1 MKQDERQVKQQQDE
15 KARGSAELTSAQHSI
30 TSQLHPMLGGQT
42 IAALQQPQ
50 PATRVST
57 LHQPMVAVTLDLQYL
72 CLTSRPNAYAFNTAA
87 PHEFRQF
94 YERVFVPRPF
104 FRCVT
109 LSLVVLRLCL

>member
-57 LHQPMVAVTLDLQYL
+57 LHQPMVPVTL
-72 CLTSRPNAYAFNTAA
+72 AA
-87 PHEFRQF
+87 DCQTEVRHLFRVANNRQI
-94 YERVFVPRPF
+94 E
-104 FRCVT
+104 
-109 LSLVVLRLCL
+109 

>member
-57 LHQPMVAVTLDLQYL
+57 LHQPMVAVTLVLQAPYL
-72 CLTSRPNAYAFNTAA
+72 CLTSRPNASPARRGT
-87 PHEFRQF
+87 HEIRQF
-94 YERVFVPRPF
+94 FVYDF
-104 FRCVT
+104 A
-109 LSLVVLRLCL
+109 

>member
-57 LHQPMVAVTLDLQYL
+57 LHQPMVAVTLVCSNCDRTPTRRTPRRR
-72 CLTSRPNAYAFNTAA
+72 TS
-87 PHEFRQF
+87 
-94 YERVFVPRPF
+94 FVNF
-104 FRCVT
+104 T
-109 LSLVVLRLCL
+109 